1 MIRSAIPTGSATG
14 DARYESIR
22 ISRAAEMAIL
32 SLNRNAQFVERV
44 DHGYGIIDL
53 THQRAVF
60 EYWWQDKYV
69 AGAPDVL
76 GHQMVA
82 WTDDD
87 TTVSPPRH
95 RDQIDAVTLH
105 GLPFAPTSGAQ
116 NLPAP
121 PLPRS

>member
-32 SLNRNAQFVERV
+32 SLNRNAQFVEWV

-76 GHQMVA
+76 GQQMVA
-82 WTDDD
+82 WADDD

-95 RDQIDAVTLH
+95 RDQIDAVSLH
-105 GLPFAPTSGAQ
+105 GLPSAPTSGAQ